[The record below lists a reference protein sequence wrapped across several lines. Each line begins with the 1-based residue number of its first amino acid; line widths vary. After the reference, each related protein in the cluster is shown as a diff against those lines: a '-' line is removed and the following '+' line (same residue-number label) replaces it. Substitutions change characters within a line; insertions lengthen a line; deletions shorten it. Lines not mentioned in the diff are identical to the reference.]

1 MSIADRLLSE
11 EHLSSFF
18 VHAARIPYAILKL
31 LPIRNKVVLISRNN
45 TTTSIDFH
53 LLSLEIKRQSPNTK
67 VVILNHY
74 MKSKLGHIHDIL
86 VEMYHL
92 ATSRACIIDSYVIA
106 VSILKHKKSLI
117 IVQIWHAL
125 GAIKQF
131 GYMTLDKK
139 LALLRKQQG
148 LSQADVSERLDI
160 SRQAVSRWE
169 SGIATPSTENLQL
182 LSKIYGVS
190 LEYLLDDNLDEIEKK
205 DNHPSIDAGKQTLP
219 TPKKSGN
226 KSRRL
231 LVVSVLLIG
240 CILLAVFIMAR
251 KINRTEIESLTR
263 EGVEEAPKMEFNV
276 EW

>member
-1 MSIADRLLSE
+1 M
-11 EHLSSFF
+11 
-18 VHAARIPYAILKL
+18 
-31 LPIRNKVVLISRNN
+31 N
-45 TTTSIDFH
+45 
-53 LLSLEIKRQSPNTK
+53 
-67 VVILNHY
+67 
-74 MKSKLGHIHDIL
+74 
-86 VEMYHL
+86 
-92 ATSRACIIDSYVIA
+92 
-106 VSILKHKKSLI
+106 
-117 IVQIWHAL
+117 
-125 GAIKQF
+125 
-131 GYMTLDKK
+131 LDKK
-139 LALLRKQQG
+139 LARLRKQQG

-205 DNHPSIDAGKQTLP
+205 DNHPSIDAGKQTP
-219 TPKKSGN
+219 NPKKESGN

-251 KINRTEIESLTR
+251 EINRTEIESLTR
-263 EGVEEAPKMEFNV
+263 EGVEEAPKIEFNV

>member
-1 MSIADRLLSE
+1 
-11 EHLSSFF
+11 
-18 VHAARIPYAILKL
+18 
-31 LPIRNKVVLISRNN
+31 
-45 TTTSIDFH
+45 
-53 LLSLEIKRQSPNTK
+53 
-67 VVILNHY
+67 
-74 MKSKLGHIHDIL
+74 
-86 VEMYHL
+86 
-92 ATSRACIIDSYVIA
+92 
-106 VSILKHKKSLI
+106 
-117 IVQIWHAL
+117 
-125 GAIKQF
+125 
-131 GYMTLDKK
+131 MTLDKK
-139 LALLRKQQG
+139 LARLRKQQG

-205 DNHPSIDAGKQTLP
+205 DNHPSSDAGKQTP
-219 TPKKSGN
+219 NPKKESGN

-251 KINRTEIESLTR
+251 EINRTEIESLTR
-263 EGVEEAPKMEFNV
+263 EGVEEAPKIEFNV

>member
-1 MSIADRLLSE
+1 
-11 EHLSSFF
+11 
-18 VHAARIPYAILKL
+18 
-31 LPIRNKVVLISRNN
+31 
-45 TTTSIDFH
+45 
-53 LLSLEIKRQSPNTK
+53 
-67 VVILNHY
+67 
-74 MKSKLGHIHDIL
+74 
-86 VEMYHL
+86 
-92 ATSRACIIDSYVIA
+92 
-106 VSILKHKKSLI
+106 
-117 IVQIWHAL
+117 
-125 GAIKQF
+125 
-131 GYMTLDKK
+131 MTLDKK

>member
-1 MSIADRLLSE
+1 
-11 EHLSSFF
+11 
-18 VHAARIPYAILKL
+18 
-31 LPIRNKVVLISRNN
+31 
-45 TTTSIDFH
+45 
-53 LLSLEIKRQSPNTK
+53 
-67 VVILNHY
+67 
-74 MKSKLGHIHDIL
+74 
-86 VEMYHL
+86 
-92 ATSRACIIDSYVIA
+92 
-106 VSILKHKKSLI
+106 
-117 IVQIWHAL
+117 
-125 GAIKQF
+125 
-131 GYMTLDKK
+131 MTLDKK
-139 LALLRKQQG
+139 LARLRKQQG

-205 DNHPSIDAGKQTLP
+205 DNHPSIDAGKQTP
-219 TPKKSGN
+219 NPKKESGN

-251 KINRTEIESLTR
+251 EINRTEIESLTR
-263 EGVEEAPKMEFNV
+263 EGVEEAPKIEFNV